1 MTTRKL
7 SAGPANMTGWS
18 EQELSSWLD
27 ERLPSEQ
34 MAALEEQLRTDRSL
48 QSQIA
53 ELMQIRDQGGHSAGE
68 IWQRLQLTCPSRSDL
83 LEHLHHKLDP
93 DHSDF
98 INFHIETAGCSRCQ
112 ANLRDLQD
120 TAHRSPAS
128 AEQRKRLHGL
138 PSQFA
143 QSRDDFRVT

>member
-83 LEHLHHKLDP
+83 REHLHHKLDP